1 MFKVFGKKDKRIAEL
16 EKENKKLQEEKDGA
30 LMLYNTTIKNHE
42 QLVHK
47 YRSLKAGSEG
57 LKSLM
62 EGKNKKVRELEDK
75 VRLLEL
81 DIKDSEM
88 MIKDREEKIDVANK
102 KIRKLYD
109 RIEKLEKDYEK
120 VHNAFED
127 RDSLAYAYN
136 EEALRYRKK
145 LEKYESVMAHA
156 TCSSMNDFR
165 LLRGKV
171 YNSSK
176 QNKRIR
182 NKCIMKLADQMEK
195 IFKEMLG

>member
-1 MFKVFGKKDKRIAEL
+1 MDLFGEKRIAEL
-16 EKENKKLQEEKDGA
+16 EQENERLKEDKEGVLK
-30 LMLYNTTIKNHE
+30 LYNTTIKNHE
-42 QLVHK
+42 QLEHE

-88 MIKDREEKIDVANK
+88 MIKDREEKIDAANK
-102 KIRKLYD
+102 KIGKLYD
-109 RIEKLEKDYEK
+109 RIDEK
-120 VHNAFED
+120 VHSAYEY

>member
-1 MFKVFGKKDKRIAEL
+1 MDLFGKKKIAEL
-16 EKENKKLQEEKDGA
+16 ENENKKLKEEKDD
-30 LMLYNTTIKNHE
+30 LLKVYNTTVKNHSE
-42 QLVHK
+42 LEHK
-47 YRSLKAGSEG
+47 YRDNKAENDSLKIV
-57 LKSLM
+57 M
-62 EGKNKKVRELEDK
+62 ESKNNKIRELEDK

-88 MIKDREEKIDVANK
+88 MIKDREEKINVANK
-102 KIRKLYD
+102 KIGKLYD

-120 VHNAFED
+120 VHSAYEY

-176 QNKRIR
+176 RNKRIR

-195 IFKEMLG
+195 IFKEILG

>member
-1 MFKVFGKKDKRIAEL
+1 MDLFGKKRIAEL
-16 EKENKKLQEEKDGA
+16 EQKVERLKEEKEGI
-30 LMLYNTTIKNHE
+30 LMLYSTTIKNHE
-42 QLVHK
+42 HIEHE

-57 LKSLM
+57 LKAVM
-62 EGKNKKVRELEDK
+62 EGKNKKVRDLEDK

-81 DIKDSEM
+81 DVKDSEII
-88 MIKDREEKIDVANK
+88 IKDREEKIDAANK
-102 KIRKLYD
+102 KIGKLYD
-109 RIEKLEKDYEK
+109 RIEKLEKDYEE
-120 VHNAFED
+120 VHSAYEY

>member
-1 MFKVFGKKDKRIAEL
+1 MDLFGKKRIAEL
-16 EKENKKLQEEKDGA
+16 EQKVERLKEEKEGI
-30 LMLYNTTIKNHE
+30 LMLYSTTIKNHE
-42 QLVHK
+42 QLEHE
-47 YRSLKAGSEG
+47 YRSLKAGSDG
-57 LKSLM
+57 LKAVM
-62 EGKNKKVRELEDK
+62 ESKNKKVRELEDK

-81 DIKDSEM
+81 DVKDSEM
-88 MIKDREEKIDVANK
+88 MIKDREEKIDAANK
-102 KIRKLYD
+102 KIGKLYD

-120 VHNAFED
+120 VHSAYEY

-165 LLRGKV
+165 FFRGKV

>member
-1 MFKVFGKKDKRIAEL
+1 MVG
-16 EKENKKLQEEKDGA
+16 
-30 LMLYNTTIKNHE
+30 LMLKDFYESFCIK
-42 QLVHK
+42 
-47 YRSLKAGSEG
+47 
-57 LKSLM
+57 
-62 EGKNKKVRELEDK
+62 KNLIFFRGVFN
-75 VRLLEL
+75 
-81 DIKDSEM
+81 M
-88 MIKDREEKIDVANK
+88 K
-102 KIRKLYD
+102 KIILTIFLLVCSISFGELKDNIGLFSEED
-109 RIEKLEKDYEK
+109 AAVVNEAIEKLEKDYEK
-120 VHNAFED
+120 VHSAYEY

>member
-1 MFKVFGKKDKRIAEL
+1 MDLFGKKRIAEL
-16 EKENKKLQEEKDGA
+16 EKENKKLQEEKDRA
-30 LMLYNTTIKNHE
+30 LNLYNTTVKNHSDLE
-42 QLVHK
+42 REYRKIKAENNSLQLV
-47 YRSLKAGSEG
+47 
-57 LKSLM
+57 M
-62 EGKNKKVRELEDK
+62 ESKNNKVRELEDK

-81 DIKDSEM
+81 DIKDSEII
-88 MIKDREEKIDVANK
+88 IKDREEKIDTANK
-102 KIRKLYD
+102 KIGKLYD

-120 VHNAFED
+120 VHSAYEY

>member
-1 MFKVFGKKDKRIAEL
+1 MDLFGKKKIAEL
-16 EKENKKLQEEKDGA
+16 EQKVERLKEEKEGI
-30 LMLYNTTIKNHE
+30 LMLYSTTIKNHE

-47 YRSLKAGSEG
+47 YRSLKAGSDG
-57 LKSLM
+57 LKAVM
-62 EGKNKKVRELEDK
+62 ESKNKKVRELEDK

-88 MIKDREEKIDVANK
+88 MIKDREEKIDAANK
-102 KIRKLYD
+102 KIGKLYD
-109 RIEKLEKDYEK
+109 RIEKLEKDYEE
-120 VHNAFED
+120 VHSAYED

-156 TCSSMNDFR
+156 TCSSINDFR
-165 LLRGKV
+165 LLRGNV

-182 NKCIMKLADQMEK
+182 NKYIMKLADQMEK

>member
-1 MFKVFGKKDKRIAEL
+1 MDLFGKKRIADL
-16 EKENKKLQEEKDGA
+16 EKENKKLQEEKDRA
-30 LMLYNTTIKNHE
+30 LNLYNTTVKNHSDLE
-42 QLVHK
+42 REYRKIKAENNSLQLV
-47 YRSLKAGSEG
+47 
-57 LKSLM
+57 M
-62 EGKNKKVRELEDK
+62 ESKNNKVRELEDK

-81 DIKDSEM
+81 DVKDSEII
-88 MIKDREEKIDVANK
+88 IKDREEKIDAANK
-102 KIRKLYD
+102 KIGKLYD
-109 RIEKLEKDYEK
+109 RIEKLEKDYEE
-120 VHNAFED
+120 VHSAYEY